1 MSTQTSVCFSGHRP
15 QKLYALIKEGGISPD
30 DLRVKIRCEIMK
42 AISGGYKS
50 FICGMAHGFD
60 LICGCLVAEIKAEVN
75 FRGIHLV
82 AAMPF
87 PEHGFASPWRV
98 PHQLVL
104 SNADRVD
111 IVCPAFSKKAYL
123 ERNQFMV
130 DRSSLLICYFDG
142 LPGGTEHT
150 VRYAVEKNLNIV
162 NLASDNNKGMN

>member
-1 MSTQTSVCFSGHRP
+1 MSTQTTACFSGHRP
-15 QKLYALIKEGGISPD
+15 QKLYNLIKAGGISID
-30 DLRVKIRCEIMK
+30 DLREEIRHEILK
-42 AISGGYKS
+42 SISEGYKS

-60 LICGCLVAEIKAEVN
+60 LICGCLVVEIKHEEK
-75 FRGIHLV
+75 FRDIQLV

-104 SNADRVD
+104 SNADRVEA
-111 IVCPAFSKKAYL
+111 VCPSFSKKAYL
-123 ERNQFMV
+123 ERNRFMV

-150 VRYAVEKNLNIV
+150 VRYAAEKNLNII
-162 NLASDNNKGMN
+162 NLASAHNKEMN